1 MAKEQLEWRD
11 PDVLTVESDDCT
23 VIFSNPGPDK
33 SRSVMRVWF
42 DQDDDYRVRTIQ
54 LSMPGRITPTELRRF
69 PWDRWLD
76 RADFAIRDPMM
87 RPRVFTAGLEKD
99 ASSAKASKPEPA
111 PGRPGRRGHP
121 DEHYREVAERYRQL
135 HAEGVTNPTATIA
148 AERFA
153 NHNTVAGW
161 LRGARERGYL
171 PPGRRGRLI

>member
-1 MAKEQLEWRD
+1 MVKEPSGWRD
-11 PDVLTVESDDCT
+11 PVVTHLEDDDCA
-23 VIFSNPGPDK
+23 VIFSDDGPDG
-33 SRSVMRVWF
+33 SHSVMRVWF
-42 DQDDDYRVRTIQ
+42 EPDDDYRVRSVK

-69 PWDRWLD
+69 PWDRWLEL
-76 RADFAIRDPMM
+76 ADWNVRLPNM
-87 RPRVFTAGLEKD
+87 RPSDPPLVPKND
-99 ASSAKASKPEPA
+99 ASPAEASKPA

-135 HAEGVTNPTATIA
+135 RAEGVTNPTATIA

>member
-33 SRSVMRVWF
+33 SRSVIRVWF

-135 HAEGVTNPTATIA
+135 RGGSDESYGHDRRRA
-148 AERFA
+148 
-153 NHNTVAGW
+153 
-161 LRGARERGYL
+161 LRQ
-171 PPGRRGRLI
+171 PQHRGRLATRRP

>member
-1 MAKEQLEWRD
+1 MAKERLEWRE
-11 PDVLTVESDDCT
+11 PGVTHLEGDDCT
-23 VIFSNPGPDK
+23 VIVSNPGPDK

-42 DQDDDYRVRTIQ
+42 DPDDDYRVRTVQ

-69 PWDRWLD
+69 PWDRWLWL
-76 RADFAIRDPMM
+76 ADFNIRDPFMHSGSVAHVPKNDM
-87 RPRVFTAGLEKD
+87 APR
-99 ASSAKASKPEPA
+99 KAPKPEPA

-121 DEHYREVAERYRQL
+121 DEHYRDVAERYRQL
-135 HAEGVTNPTATIA
+135 RSEGVTNPTATIA

-171 PPGRRGRLI
+171 PPGRRGRLT

>member
-1 MAKEQLEWRD
+1 MMSVDRNNCA
-11 PDVLTVESDDCT
+11 
-23 VIFSNPGPDK
+23 VIASFPGPDK

-42 DQDDDYRVRTIQ
+42 EPDDDYRVRTVQ

-76 RADFAIRDPMM
+76 MADFVIRDPEMH
-87 RPRVFTAGLEKD
+87 PRTFSLDPKENL
-99 ASSAKASKPEPA
+99 SPAKASKPKPKPA

-121 DEHYREVAERYRQL
+121 DEHYQEVAERYRQL
-135 HAEGVTNPTATIA
+135 RAQGVTNPTATIA

-171 PPGRRGRLI
+171 PPGRRGRLV